1 MAINFV
7 DQHNNTL
14 EGKGGPFEYKFNA
27 HVEWVTTVCLVEQG
41 QEDQYCNLM
50 AILPHLGQVQNST
63 CFCPKKIMST
73 ILTPN
78 HINHSYNR
86 TYQLGSFQIKFIYHV
101 FETSRF

>member
-41 QEDQYCNLM
+41 QEYQYCNLM

-63 CFCPKKIMST
+63 CFCPKKNYVNNPHT
-73 ILTPN
+73 K
-78 HINHSYNR
+78 SY
-86 TYQLGSFQIKFIYHV
+86 QPFI
-101 FETSRF
+101 